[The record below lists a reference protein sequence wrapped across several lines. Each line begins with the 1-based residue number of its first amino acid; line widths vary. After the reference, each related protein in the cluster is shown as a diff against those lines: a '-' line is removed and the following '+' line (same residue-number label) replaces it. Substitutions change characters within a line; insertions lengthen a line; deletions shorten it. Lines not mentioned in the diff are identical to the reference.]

1 MTQVSYR
8 WANRA
13 ETDGLCSVLAQPID
27 SCLLARR
34 IIVAGRHKTA
44 PKVSRVSVAMTA
56 GGSPLGRKSCYRDP
70 RSRGVTFSRV
80 YVGLRRKAA

>member
-1 MTQVSYR
+1 MTQVNCR

-13 ETDGLCSVLAQPID
+13 ETDGLCSLLAQPIE
-27 SCLLARR
+27 SRLLARS

-56 GGSPLGRKSCYRDP
+56 GGSPSAENLVIVTLF
-70 RSRGVTFSRV
+70 SRVTFSRV